1 MNDAARQELLD
12 LAFLDDRW
20 EFCGSSLRPVTLGT
34 LNVCHRIG
42 VPILGKDIAAKFAE
56 LDRTEQA
63 RRFLKFMWVHEE
75 SLDLRAMLSAVRSG
89 SYAEQFADVEE
100 SPMLCPLFNA
110 WLHRFNQMA
119 EAASFSVVPRESALA
134 HREDPPGT
142 AIDPSWLVNFVD
154 PIAARY
160 GWSEAQLFWELPFV
174 RALQYR
180 HRALQAS
187 PVVWTVKDAPVG
199 QEIKATMAAAVQSV
213 APDAAALDANEV

>member
-1 MNDAARQELLD
+1 MNDSQRQELLE

-20 EFCGSSLRPVTLGT
+20 DFCGSSLRPVTLGT

-42 VPILGKDIAAKFAE
+42 VPILGKDIAAKYAE

-75 SLDLRAMLSAVRSG
+75 ALDLRAMLSAVRSG
-89 SYAEQFADVEE
+89 SYAEQFAEVEE
-100 SPMLCPLFNA
+100 SPLLCPLFNA
-110 WLHRFNQMA
+110 WLHRFNLMA
-119 EAASFSVVPRESALA
+119 EAASFTAIPRESTLA
-134 HREDPPGT
+134 HQESPPGT

-160 GWSEAQLFWELPFV
+160 GWSEAHLFWELPFV

-180 HRALQAS
+180 HRAVQAS
-187 PVVWTVKDAPVG
+187 PAVWTVKDAPPAK
-199 QEIKATMAAAVQSV
+199 EIATAMAAAVQSV
-213 APDAAALDANEV
+213 AAAGAMDVNEV